1 MLLTHNQG
9 VVGSNPILYIAPRQ
23 GILSTIIVSLNPGVV
38 NGYAAQ
44 IHSFNDL
51 SAERL
56 HGGLTLEYIETAF
69 GSTMHYMRNKLT
81 SFSIITF
88 T

>member
-9 VVGSNPILYIAPRQ
+9 VVGSNPTLCIAPRQ
-23 GILSTIIVSLNPGVV
+23 GILSTIVFLNPGVV

-56 HGGLTLEYIETAF
+56 HGG
-69 GSTMHYMRNKLT
+69 
-81 SFSIITF
+81 
-88 T
+88 